1 MLLDIFDEKL
11 FWKNVQPSLSDKVI
25 ARDKINLSGNGK
37 IVKTEL
43 ETAEVPS
50 NCFSDIVKNLEIFKS
65 SEYESFIDNIED
77 KTLRAILKYE
87 NHRHTRDAFY
97 FTELEMKNIEKEI
110 QNFNTKKAYQYRYSG
125 QKY

>member
-1 MLLDIFDEKL
+1 MDIFDTKL

-50 NCFSDIVKNLEIFKS
+50 NCFSDIVKNLEIFKC
-65 SEYESFIDNIED
+65 SEHESFIDNIED

-97 FTELEMKNIEKEI
+97 FTELEMKNRKR
-110 QNFNTKKAYQYRYSG
+110 NSKF
-125 QKY
+125 